1 MQDPQAPKGTAA
13 VMAVYFV
20 VIVAL
25 WSFSYLTMLSRGIT
39 S

>member
-1 MQDPQAPKGTAA
+1 MQDPQAPKGTVAL
-13 VMAVYFV
+13 MAVYFV

-25 WSFSYLTMLSRGIT
+25 WTFSYLTMLSRGVT